1 MAPPGWPSSAV
12 PFICQ
17 LDYESPDLRE
27 AHRLPEPLRA
37 ILAPTKI
44 RQLTTWFDSP
54 ALCPKG
60 LSLNRPALKVTL
72 KQLARYRFVAQL
84 PPSPNPLVRIR
95 PITQPLSHPACGQCG
110 LFAARRLP
118 PRSLVAVYMGRV
130 TDYDRACPS
139 SDYVLG
145 LDPRDCVNLALALAQ
160 AIGQPVTPAPNRRLA
175 IDADARGNEARFVN
189 DYRGIASVPNVE
201 FADFLHESTG
211 FVYMGIWT
219 LADPIQPQAELLIN
233 YGKRFWSSRNLLG
246 STDAI

>member
-1 MAPPGWPSSAV
+1 
-12 PFICQ
+12 
-17 LDYESPDLRE
+17 
-27 AHRLPEPLRA
+27 
-37 ILAPTKI
+37 
-44 RQLTTWFDSP
+44 
-54 ALCPKG
+54 
-60 LSLNRPALKVTL
+60 
-72 KQLARYRFVAQL
+72 

-145 LDPRDCVNLALALAQ
+145 LDPRDF
-160 AIGQPVTPAPNRRLA
+160 TPAPNRRLA

-233 YGKRFWSSRNLLG
+233 YGKRFWSSR
-246 STDAI
+246 